1 MGLAESADVARLQ
14 RRIVRHLPELVTFI
28 TNPDL
33 EGTNNWS
40 EREFRPHAIGRHRSG
55 GARSDAGAKTYA
67 INLSVVRTVHLHSGD
82 FPKLFPS
89 QVVTPAKAPPPSL
102 N

>member
-1 MGLAESADVARLQ
+1 M
-14 RRIVRHLPELVTFI
+14 RHLPELVTFI

-33 EGTNNWS
+33 EGTNNRS

-67 INLSVVRTVHLHSGD
+67 INLSVVRTVHLHGGDFIDTFKRARIAFHEGGD
-82 FPKLFPS
+82 FP
-89 QVVTPAKAPPPSL
+89 
-102 N
+102 